1 MQSFQSEREMEAH
14 SVFIIY
20 ITSKEMGIFATADC
34 FKLKTIQIIH
44 EMRRIDTQLCV
55 QVCWHFHLA
64 TANVHWTNQKAMCF
78 SFSLSILDN
87 RE

>member
-1 MQSFQSEREMEAH
+1 MQSFHSEREMEAH

-20 ITSKEMGIFATADC
+20 ITSKEMGMFATADC

-55 QVCWHFHLA
+55 CVL
-64 TANVHWTNQKAMCF
+64 TF
-78 SFSLSILDN
+78 SFSNRKCSLNEAKSYVFFSFYLSILIT
-87 RE
+87 